1 MDIAKE
7 FFACLALKHAEKI
20 GPKTHKA
27 LLEAYDTAFEA
38 VQDARGWQGRK
49 LARADQV
56 KLFLAETWRPKAE
69 FEYKAARIKKM
80 NVLTWGDPRYPTKLR
95 NIPDPPL
102 ALYYVGDLS
111 LLKNPSLAVVG
122 ARKCSEY
129 GLKLTRTISEQ
140 LSHMGL
146 TIVSG
151 LAMGIDREAHQGGL
165 AGIGSSIAVVGAGL
179 DHPYPIENM
188 DVRRAL
194 ENRGLVLSEFAAG
207 VIPEPNN
214 FPFRNRIISGLSL
227 GVLVAEAANKS
238 GSLITARLAG
248 EQGREVFAL
257 PGPLGQP
264 TFVGCHTL
272 LKQGACLV
280 ESSEDILRE
289 LAFAIDSEIE
299 LPSRAPLSK
308 PKPGEP
314 EPVEL
319 PQPQAQPRSG
329 PALPQGLEPDEATLF
344 TCLKP
349 VERMHIDVLCR
360 TLDWDSARVSQTL
373 LMLEIKGMIR
383 QWPGMTYT
391 HI

>member
-7 FFACLALKHAEKI
+7 FFACLALKHADRI

-27 LLEAYDTAFEA
+27 ILDVYETAFEA
-38 VQDARGWQGRK
+38 VQDAQGWKGRG
-49 LARADQV
+49 LARVDQV
-56 KLFLAETWRPKAE
+56 KSFLAETWRPNAE
-69 FEYKAARIKKM
+69 FEYKSARLKKM
-80 NVLTWGDPRYPTKLR
+80 DVLPWGDPRYPDKLR

-111 LLKNPSLAVVG
+111 LLNNPSLAVVG
-122 ARKCSEY
+122 ARQCTEY
-129 GLKLTRTISEQ
+129 GLGLARSISEE
-140 LSHMGL
+140 LSGLGL

-151 LAMGIDREAHQGGL
+151 LARGIDREAHQGGL
-165 AGIGSSIAVVGAGL
+165 AGLGSSIAVVGAGL
-179 DHPYPIENM
+179 DHGYPVENS

-194 ENRGLVLSEFAAG
+194 ENRGLVLSEFAPG
-207 VIPEPNN
+207 TIPDKNN
-214 FPFRNRIISGLSL
+214 FPFRNRIISGISL
-227 GVLVAEAANKS
+227 GVLVAEAANRS

-280 ESSEDILRE
+280 ESAEDILRALSFSIDLE
-289 LAFAIDSEIE
+289 LG
-299 LPSRAPLSK
+299 P
-308 PKPGEP
+308 PKRVKNET
-314 EPVEL
+314 
-319 PQPQAQPRSG
+319 PQAEASKDKPIPHEPA
-329 PALPQGLEPDEATLF
+329 PALPKNLDADEAAVF
-344 TCLKP
+344 SQLKP
-349 VERMHIDVLCR
+349 VDRTHIDKLSR
-360 TLDWDSARVSQTL
+360 NLGWDASRVSQVL
-373 LMLEIKGMIR
+373 LMLEVKGMVR